1 MTINI
6 KIPKRI
12 GGIKIDKKLR
22 RKAKKLL
29 KLADSPAVRIF
40 ASAGVSP
47 GRGRADND
55 DARYEAERADEQE
68 DEREDERDEAA
79 CNGPRV
85 TFIHGGTTTRVN
97 ASKFADAFRAAAV
110 DGLSRFLS
118 GLEEGLREASATV
131 EATVDA
137 KVEIDPEEGETIVRA
152 AKAPR
157 PPRPARPARPARPP
171 RAPRS
176 SPESSPPE
184 DPASE

>member
-55 DARYEAERADEQE
+55 DARDET
-68 DEREDERDEAA
+68 DTAPNG
-79 CNGPRV
+79 NGPRV

-97 ASKFADAFRAAAV
+97 ASKFADAVRAAAV
-110 DGLSRFLS
+110 DGLTRFLS

-137 KVEIDPEEGETIVRA
+137 KVEIDPEGEESVVSE

-157 PPRPARPARPARPP
+157 SPRKARPARPARAP
-171 RAPRS
+171 RAPRPPRS
-176 SPESSPPE
+176 SRPDSAPPE
-184 DPASE
+184 DAAPE